1 MYRSFSVSSSICVDL
16 ISLVLLGAESSMKR
30 VRSQNLYVQPRSRK
44 IRNKIGI
51 GIPRSQSK
59 MYPVAPAC
67 LILFVKRI
75 SDDPFLMLLIRNSS
89 CAQEPAMIDENTQSG
104 RRMIV

>member
-16 ISLVLLGAESSMKR
+16 ISLVLLGPESSMKR

-44 IRNKIGI
+44 IRSRIGI

-59 MYPVAPAC
+59 MYPVASAC

-75 SDDPFLMLLIRNSS
+75 SDDPFLKLLIRNSS
-89 CAQEPAMIDENTQSG
+89 CSQEPAMIDENTQSG
-104 RRMIV
+104 GRTI